1 MAEELVGNCLIGQ
14 SGGPTAVINASVA
27 GVVAEALNH
36 SCIEE
41 VYGSLNGVLGL
52 LNEDFVDLAAESQQ
66 AIRGL
71 RFTPG
76 AALGTC
82 RTKLKK
88 PQDFERVLTVLKAHN
103 IRYYF
108 HIGDADSQ
116 ETAVKIGE
124 LAKAQGYDLRV
135 IGIPKTIE
143 NDLPATDHC
152 PGYGSAIK
160 FIGATVKELAL
171 DADSM
176 ETAVKIGELAKAQGY
191 DLRVIGIPKTI
202 ENDLPATDHC
212 PGYGS
217 AIKFIGATVKELAL
231 DADSMGQ
238 GDLVTIVEVMG
249 RNTGWLAAGASLA
262 KRRDHP
268 NDPPH
273 LVYLP
278 EVPFTNEKFLD
289 DVRRVLK
296 REKHCVIVAGEGLV
310 DKDGNYVSVETGATE
325 SQLGG
330 VGEFMKD
337 LVESQLGAK
346 ARVARLGVAQRAA
359 AHLASKTDA
368 DEAFLVGQAAVK
380 AAVNGESEK
389 LVTLVRGDGDNY
401 TCETGLTAL
410 ADIVGNLKKLPAEW
424 VNEDGVSLNFQFFRY
439 ATPLI
444 QGEVAVPYDNG
455 LPAYARLGK
464 ESVDKTL
471 PSYEA

>member
-1 MAEELVGNCLIGQ
+1 MAELVGNSLIGQ

-27 GVVAEALNH
+27 GVVAEALH
-36 SCIEE
+36 HASIEE

-71 RFTPG
+71 RYTPG

-88 PQDFERVLTVLKAHN
+88 PADFERVLEVFKAHN

-116 ETAVKIGE
+116 ETAVKISE
-124 LAKAQGYDLRV
+124 LAKSQGY
-135 IGIPKTIE
+135 E
-143 NDLPATDHC
+143 
-152 PGYGSAIK
+152 
-160 FIGATVKELAL
+160 
-171 DADSM
+171 
-176 ETAVKIGELAKAQGY
+176 
-191 DLRVIGIPKTI
+191 LRVIGIPKTI

-278 EVPFTNEKFLD
+278 EVAFTTEKFLD

-296 REKHCVIVAGEGLV
+296 REKHAVVVAGEGLV
-310 DKDGNYVSVETGATE
+310 DKDGNYVAVESGTTE
-325 SQLGG
+325 AQLGG
-330 VGEFMKD
+330 VGEYLKD
-337 LVESQLGAK
+337 LVESQLAVK
-346 ARVARLGVAQRAA
+346 ARVARLGLTQRSA
-359 AHLASKTDA
+359 AHLSSKTDA
-368 DEAFLVGQAAVK
+368 DEALHVGQAAVK
-380 AAVNGESEK
+380 AAVNGETDK

-401 TCETGLTAL
+401 TVETGLTAL
-410 ADIVGNLKKLPAEW
+410 TDIVGNLKKVPAEW

-444 QGEVAVPYDNG
+444 QGEVTVPYDNG
-455 LPAYARLGK
+455 LPSYVRL
-464 ESVDKTL
+464 SRSTIDKTL
-471 PSYEA
+471 PGYDA

>member
-1 MAEELVGNCLIGQ
+1 MAELVGNCLIGQ

-36 SCIEE
+36 SSIEE

-71 RFTPG
+71 RSTPG

-88 PQDFERVLTVLKAHN
+88 PQDFERVLSVFKAHN
-103 IRYYF
+103 IRFYF

-116 ETAVKIGE
+116 ETALKISE
-124 LAKAQGYDLRV
+124 IAKAQDYDLRV

-160 FIGATVKELAL
+160 YIGATVKEL
-171 DADSM
+171 S
-176 ETAVKIGELAKAQGY
+176 
-191 DLRVIGIPKTI
+191 
-202 ENDLPATDHC
+202 
-212 PGYGS
+212 
-217 AIKFIGATVKELAL
+217 L

-249 RNTGWLAAGASLA
+249 RNSGWLAAGASLA

-278 EVPFTNEKFLD
+278 EVPFTNEKFVE

-296 REKHCVIVAGEGLV
+296 REKHCVVVAGEGLV
-310 DKDGNYVSVETGATE
+310 DKDGNYVSVENNGTAE
-325 SQLGG
+325 AQLGG
-330 VGEFMKD
+330 IGEFLKD
-337 LVESQLGAK
+337 LVEGQVGAK
-346 ARVARLGVAQRAA
+346 ARVARLGLTQRSA

-380 AAVNGESEK
+380 AAVDGESDK

-401 TCETGLTAL
+401 TCETGLSAL
-410 ADIVGNLKKLPAEW
+410 SDIVGNLKKLPKEW

-444 QGEVAVPYDNG
+444 QGEVAVSYDNG
-455 LPAYARLGK
+455 LPSYVRLSK

-471 PSYEA
+471 SGYDA

>member
-1 MAEELVGNCLIGQ
+1 MAELVGNCLIGQ

-36 SCIEE
+36 SSIEE

-66 AIRGL
+66 TIRGL
-71 RFTPG
+71 RSTPG

-82 RTKLKK
+82 RTKLKR
-88 PQDFERVLTVLKAHN
+88 PQDFDRVLSVFKAHN
-103 IRYYF
+103 IRFYF
-108 HIGDADSQ
+108 HVGDADSQ
-116 ETAVKIGE
+116 ETAVRISE
-124 LAKAQGYDLRV
+124 TAKAQGYDLRV

-160 FIGATVKELAL
+160 YIGATVKEL
-171 DADSM
+171 S
-176 ETAVKIGELAKAQGY
+176 
-191 DLRVIGIPKTI
+191 
-202 ENDLPATDHC
+202 
-212 PGYGS
+212 
-217 AIKFIGATVKELAL
+217 L

-249 RNTGWLAAGASLA
+249 RNSGWLAAGSSLA

-278 EVPFTNEKFLD
+278 EIPFTNEKFVE

-296 REKHCVIVAGEGLV
+296 REKHCVVVAGEGLV
-310 DKDGNYVSVETGATE
+310 DKDGNYVSVENGTTE
-325 SQLGG
+325 AQLGG
-330 VGEFMKD
+330 IGEFLKD
-337 LVESQLGAK
+337 LVEGQVGAK
-346 ARVARLGVAQRAA
+346 ARVARLGLTQRSA

-380 AAVNGESEK
+380 AAVNGESDK
-389 LVTLVRGDGDNY
+389 LVTLVRGDGENY
-401 TCETGLTAL
+401 TCETGLSAL
-410 ADIVGNLKKLPAEW
+410 SDIVGNLKKLPREW
-424 VNEDGVSLNFQFFRY
+424 INEDGVSLNFQFFRY

-455 LPAYARLGK
+455 LPSYVRLNK
-464 ESVDKTL
+464 ESVDKSM
-471 PSYEA
+471 PGYEA

>member
-1 MAEELVGNCLIGQ
+1 MAELVGNCLIGQ
-14 SGGPTAVINASVA
+14 SGAPTAVINASVA

-36 SCIEE
+36 SSIEE
-41 VYGSLNGVLGL
+41 VYGSLYGVLGL

-71 RFTPG
+71 RSTPG

-88 PQDFERVLTVLKAHN
+88 AQDFERVLSVFKAHN

-116 ETAVKIGE
+116 EAAAKISE
-124 LAKAQGYDLRV
+124 TAKAQGYELRV

-160 FIGATVKELAL
+160 YIGATVKEL
-171 DADSM
+171 S
-176 ETAVKIGELAKAQGY
+176 
-191 DLRVIGIPKTI
+191 
-202 ENDLPATDHC
+202 
-212 PGYGS
+212 
-217 AIKFIGATVKELAL
+217 L

-249 RNTGWLAAGASLA
+249 RNSGWLAAGASLA

-278 EVPFTNEKFLD
+278 EVPFTNEKFVE

-296 REKHCVIVAGEGLV
+296 REKHCVVVAGEGLV
-310 DKDGNYVSVETGATE
+310 DKDGNYVSVENGTNEA
-325 SQLGG
+325 QLGG
-330 VGEFMKD
+330 IGEFLKD
-337 LVESQLGAK
+337 LVEGQIGVK
-346 ARVARLGVAQRAA
+346 ARVARLGITQRSA
-359 AHLASKTDA
+359 AHLSSKTDS

-380 AAVNGESEK
+380 AAVNGESDK

-401 TCETGLTAL
+401 TCETGLSSLT
-410 ADIVGNLKKLPAEW
+410 DIIGNLKKLPREW
-424 VNEDGVSLNFQFFRY
+424 INEDGVSLNFQFFRY

-444 QGEVAVPYDNG
+444 QGEVTVPYDNG

-464 ESVDKTL
+464 EGVDKTL
-471 PSYEA
+471 PGYDA

>member
-1 MAEELVGNCLIGQ
+1 MVEELVGNCLIGQ

-36 SCIEE
+36 ASIEE
-41 VYGSLNGVLGL
+41 VYGALNGVLGL

-88 PQDFERVLTVLKAHN
+88 PQDFERVLEVFKAHN

-124 LAKAQGYDLRV
+124 LAKAQAYELRI

-160 FIGATVKELAL
+160 YIGATVKELAL
-171 DADSM
+171 DA
-176 ETAVKIGELAKAQGY
+176 EA
-191 DLRVIGIPKTI
+191 
-202 ENDLPATDHC
+202 
-212 PGYGS
+212 
-217 AIKFIGATVKELAL
+217 
-231 DADSMGQ
+231 MGQ
-238 GDLVTIVEVMG
+238 GDLVTLIEVMG

-289 DVRRVLK
+289 DIRRVLK
-296 REKHCVIVAGEGLV
+296 REKHCLVVVGEGLV
-310 DKDGNYVSVETGATE
+310 DKDGNYVSVETSSTDALGHA
-325 SQLGG
+325 QIGG

-337 LVESQLGAK
+337 LVESQLSVK
-346 ARVARLGVAQRAA
+346 ARVARLGITQRAA
-359 AHLASKTDA
+359 AHFSSKTDA
-368 DEAFLVGQAAVK
+368 DEAFLAGQAAVK
-380 AAVNGESEK
+380 AAVNGESDK

-401 TCETGLTAL
+401 TCETGLTPL
-410 ADIVGNLKKLPAEW
+410 TDVVGNLKKLPREW
-424 VNEDGVSLNFQFFRY
+424 INEDGISLNFQFFRY

-444 QGEVAVPYDNG
+444 QGEVVVPYDNG
-455 LPAYARLGK
+455 LPSYARLTR

-471 PSYEA
+471 PAYEG

>member
-1 MAEELVGNCLIGQ
+1 MAELVGNCLIGQ

-36 SCIEE
+36 SSIEE
-41 VYGSLNGVLGL
+41 IYGSLNGVLGL

-71 RFTPG
+71 RCTPG

-82 RTKLKK
+82 RSKLKK
-88 PQDFERVLTVLKAHN
+88 PQDFERVLAVFKAHN

-116 ETAVKIGE
+116 ETAAKISE
-124 LAKAQGYDLRV
+124 TAKAQDYELRV

-160 FIGATVKELAL
+160 YIAATVKEL
-171 DADSM
+171 S
-176 ETAVKIGELAKAQGY
+176 
-191 DLRVIGIPKTI
+191 
-202 ENDLPATDHC
+202 
-212 PGYGS
+212 
-217 AIKFIGATVKELAL
+217 L

-238 GDLVTIVEVMG
+238 GDLVTIMEVMG
-249 RNTGWLAAGASLA
+249 RNSGWLAAGASLA

-278 EVPFTNEKFLD
+278 EVPFTNEKFVE

-296 REKHCVIVAGEGLV
+296 REKHCVVVAGEGLV
-310 DKDGNYVSVETGATE
+310 DKDGNYVSVENNGTAE

-330 VGEFMKD
+330 IGEYLKE
-337 LVESQLGAK
+337 LVEGQVGAK
-346 ARVARLGVAQRAA
+346 ARVARLGVTQRSA

-380 AAVNGESEK
+380 AAVNGESDK

-401 TCETGLTAL
+401 TCETGLSAL
-410 ADIVGNLKKLPAEW
+410 SDVVGNLKKLPKEW

-444 QGEVAVPYDNG
+444 QGEVTVPYDNG
-455 LPAYARLGK
+455 LPSYVRLGK
-464 ESVDKTL
+464 EGVDKTL
-471 PSYEA
+471 PGYEG

>member
-1 MAEELVGNCLIGQ
+1 MAELVGNCLIGQ

-36 SCIEE
+36 SSIEE

-52 LNEDFVDLAAESQQ
+52 LNEEFVDLAAESQQ

-71 RFTPG
+71 RSTPG

-88 PQDFERVLTVLKAHN
+88 AQDFERVLSVFKAHN
-103 IRYYF
+103 VRYYF

-116 ETAVKIGE
+116 ESAAKISE
-124 LAKAQGYDLRV
+124 TAKAQGYELRV

-160 FIGATVKELAL
+160 YIGATVKELSL
-171 DADSM
+171 DA
-176 ETAVKIGELAKAQGY
+176 EA
-191 DLRVIGIPKTI
+191 
-202 ENDLPATDHC
+202 
-212 PGYGS
+212 
-217 AIKFIGATVKELAL
+217 
-231 DADSMGQ
+231 MGQ

-249 RNTGWLAAGASLA
+249 RNSGWLAAGASLA

-278 EVPFTNEKFLD
+278 EVPFTNEKFIE

-296 REKHCVIVAGEGLV
+296 REKHCVVVAGEGLV
-310 DKDGNYVSVETGATE
+310 DKDGNYVSVENGTNEA
-325 SQLGG
+325 QLGG
-330 VGEFMKD
+330 IGEFLKD
-337 LVESQLGAK
+337 LVEGQIGAK
-346 ARVARLGVAQRAA
+346 ARVARLGVTQRSA
-359 AHLASKTDA
+359 AHLSSKTDS

-380 AAVNGESEK
+380 AAVNGESNK

-401 TCETGLTAL
+401 TCETGLSNL
-410 ADIVGNLKKLPAEW
+410 SDVVGNPKRLPKEW
-424 VNEDGVSLNFQFFRY
+424 INEDGVSLNFQFFRY

-444 QGEVAVPYDNG
+444 QGEIAVPYDNG
-455 LPAYARLGK
+455 LPAYAKLFK

-471 PSYEA
+471 PAYEG

>member
-36 SCIEE
+36 ACIEE

-66 AIRGL
+66 AVRGL

-82 RTKLKK
+82 RSKLKK
-88 PQDFERVLTVLKAHN
+88 PADFDRVLEVFKAHN

-108 HIGDADSQ
+108 HIGDAESQ
-116 ETAVKIGE
+116 ETAAKLGE
-124 LAKAQGYDLRV
+124 LAKTAAYDLRI

-143 NDLPATDHC
+143 NDMPATDHC
-152 PGYGSAIK
+152 PGYGSALK

-171 DADSM
+171 DAD
-176 ETAVKIGELAKAQGY
+176 A
-191 DLRVIGIPKTI
+191 
-202 ENDLPATDHC
+202 
-212 PGYGS
+212 
-217 AIKFIGATVKELAL
+217 
-231 DADSMGQ
+231 MGQ
-238 GDLVTIVEVMG
+238 GDLVTIIEVMG

-296 REKHCVIVAGEGLV
+296 REKHCVIVASEGLV
-310 DKDGNYVSVETGATE
+310 DKDGNYVSVETSATDTAGHA
-325 SQLGG
+325 QLGG

-337 LVESQLGAK
+337 LVESQVGAK

-380 AAVNGESEK
+380 AAVNGETDK

-401 TCETGLTAL
+401 TCETGLSAL
-410 ADIVGNLKKLPAEW
+410 ADVVGNLKKLPKEW

-464 ESVDKTL
+464 EGVGKTL
-471 PSYEA
+471 PGYEA

>member
-1 MAEELVGNCLIGQ
+1 MSEELVGNVLVGQ

-27 GVVAEALNH
+27 GVIAEALNH
-36 SCIEE
+36 VEIEE
-41 VYGSLNGVLGL
+41 IYGTLNGVLGIL
-52 LNEDFVDLAAESQQ
+52 QEDFIDLAAESQQ
-66 AIRGL
+66 TIRGL
-71 RFTPG
+71 KFTPG

-82 RTKLKK
+82 RYKLKK
-88 PQDFERVLTVLKAHN
+88 QADYERVLEVFKAHN
-103 IRYYF
+103 IRFFFYA
-108 HIGDADSQ
+108 GGNDSQ
-116 ETAVKIGE
+116 DTADKISK
-124 LAKAQGYDLRV
+124 LAQQQGYGLRV

-152 PGYGSAIK
+152 PGYGSALK
-160 FIGATVKELAL
+160 YIGTTVKELAL
-171 DADSM
+171 DAD
-176 ETAVKIGELAKAQGY
+176 A
-191 DLRVIGIPKTI
+191 
-202 ENDLPATDHC
+202 
-212 PGYGS
+212 
-217 AIKFIGATVKELAL
+217 
-231 DADSMGQ
+231 MGQ

-296 REKHCVIVAGEGLV
+296 REKHCVVVAGEGLV
-310 DKDGNYVSVETGATE
+310 DKDGNYVSVETSATDTAGHA
-325 SQLGG
+325 QLGG

-337 LVESQLGAK
+337 LVESQVGAK
-346 ARVARLGVAQRAA
+346 ARVARLGVSQRAA

-380 AAVNGESEK
+380 AAVNGETDK

-401 TCETGLTAL
+401 TCETGLSAL
-410 ADIVGNLKKLPAEW
+410 ADVVGNLKKLPKEW

-444 QGEVAVPYDNG
+444 QGEIAVPYDNG

-464 ESVDKTL
+464 EGVSKTL
-471 PSYEA
+471 PGYES

>member
-36 SCIEE
+36 SAIEE
-41 VYGSLNGVLGL
+41 VYGALNGVLGL
-52 LNEDFVDLAAESQQ
+52 LGEDLVDLAAESQQ

-71 RFTPG
+71 RYTPG
-76 AALGTC
+76 AALGSC

-88 PQDFERVLTVLKAHN
+88 QAEFDRVLEVFKAHN

-108 HIGDADSQ
+108 HIGDGDSQ
-116 ETAVKIGE
+116 ETATKLVE
-124 LAKAQGYDLRV
+124 TAKAQNYELRV

-160 FIGATVKELAL
+160 YIGATVKELAL
-171 DADSM
+171 DAD
-176 ETAVKIGELAKAQGY
+176 A
-191 DLRVIGIPKTI
+191 
-202 ENDLPATDHC
+202 
-212 PGYGS
+212 
-217 AIKFIGATVKELAL
+217 
-231 DADSMGQ
+231 MGQ

-249 RNTGWLAAGASLA
+249 RNSGWLAAGASLA

-296 REKHCVIVAGEGLV
+296 REKHAVVVVGEGLV
-310 DKDGNYVSVETGATE
+310 DKDGNYVSVENADAAGHT
-325 SQLGG
+325 QLGG
-330 VGEFMKD
+330 VGEALKD
-337 LVESQLGAK
+337 LVESQVGAK
-346 ARVARLGVAQRAA
+346 CRVARLGLTQRSA

-368 DEAFLVGQAAVK
+368 DEAFLAGQAAVK
-380 AAVNGESEK
+380 AAIAGETDK

-401 TCETGLTAL
+401 TCETGLSNL
-410 ADIVGNLKKLPAEW
+410 SDVVGNPKRLPKEW
-424 VNEDGVSLNFQFFRY
+424 INEDGVSLNFQFFRY

-444 QGEVAVPYDNG
+444 QGEITVPYENG
-455 LPAYARLGK
+455 LPAYAKLAK

-471 PSYEA
+471 PAYEG